1 MTLKSM
7 TGFARAEGVH
17 GDTSWSWEARSVNG
31 RNLDLRLR
39 LPSGFEALE
48 IRARG
53 LCQEKLS
60 RGNCTINLAV
70 KREGKQT
77 EIRLNEAA
85 LAQAQEVAERA
96 QSLTKLNA
104 ACLDTLLAMRGV
116 VEAVEAE
123 ESEEAQAALF
133 HALIAGLASALDQ
146 LVAARTSEG
155 ERLQR
160 VIEKQLATID
170 SLVERAS
177 NASARQPEAIA
188 SRLAEQIARLTE
200 GPSVL
205 DPDRLHQEAL
215 LLAAKADI
223 QEELDRLRA
232 HVAAANELIE
242 SDQPVGRKFE
252 FLAQEFNR
260 EANTLC
266 SKASDI
272 EISRAGLGLKTVI
285 DQLREQV
292 QNIE

>member
-85 LAQAQEVAERA
+85 LSQAQEVAERA
-96 QSLTKLNA
+96 QSLTKLKEA
-104 ACLDTLLAMRGV
+104 RLDTLLAMRGV

-123 ESEEAQAALF
+123 ESEEAQAALN
-133 HALIAGLASALDQ
+133 HALIAGLANALDQ

-155 ERLQR
+155 QRLER
-160 VIEKQLATID
+160 VIEKQLATIE
-170 SLVERAS
+170 SLVERAT

-188 SRLAEQIARLTE
+188 ARLAEQIARLTE
-200 GPSVL
+200 GSSVL

-215 LLAAKADI
+215 LLAAKADT

-232 HVAAANELIE
+232 HVAAAN
-242 SDQPVGRKFE
+242 
-252 FLAQEFNR
+252 
-260 EANTLC
+260 
-266 SKASDI
+266 
-272 EISRAGLGLKTVI
+272 
-285 DQLREQV
+285 
-292 QNIE
+292 